1 MPVLCWTSSSTTACR
16 RFLSGLTRYT
26 QTFLRQFNPNL
37 TQFNLNLPSDL
48 LFNFNLPLY
57 WTFINP
63 NMCTFGSQRTDQ
75 IGFALDRACM
85 IASDDLCRQLAFHNS
100 GDSQSFDVIVLTYSM
115 LTYYETSGSM
125 FLTALTRGVVRGRE
139 GLVTTTNMKLIKAAL
154 AVLFQS
160 QAMDGTW
167 RKGNEQHMKISPIQ
181 TTQNSKFHPIPV
193 PI

>member
-1 MPVLCWTSSSTTACR
+1 
-16 RFLSGLTRYT
+16 
-26 QTFLRQFNPNL
+26 
-37 TQFNLNLPSDL
+37 
-48 LFNFNLPLY
+48 
-57 WTFINP
+57 
-63 NMCTFGSQRTDQ
+63 
-75 IGFALDRACM
+75 M

-100 GDSQSFDVIVLTYSM
+100 GDSQSFDVIVLVYSM

-167 RKGNEQHMKISPIQ
+167 RKGNEKHMKISPIQ
-181 TTQNSKFHPIPV
+181 TTQSSKFHPIPV